1 MSARARKRNKDFDFE
16 KTMED
21 DGRDA
26 HQLDLE
32 NADRHVWLMKSPVV
46 VSKTWDK
53 LTTPPPSSFSSYSS
67 PGLASLAKVVESVN
81 PLQPEPEVLAYN
93 LQFRFSKLS
102 TFIVSNKP

>member
-1 MSARARKRNKDFDFE
+1 
-16 KTMED
+16 MED

-46 VSKTWDK
+46 VSKTWEK
-53 LTTPPPSSFSSYSS
+53 LTPPPSSSSFSSYSS
-67 PGLASLAKVVESVN
+67 PGLTSLAKVVESVN

-93 LQFRFSKLS
+93 LQFRFSKALNFHGFEQ
-102 TFIVSNKP
+102 TLYLLN